1 MKTFF
6 FFVPVFDSYPC
17 RTVVRKHFVPRHFFS
32 GSPQKNCFCGV
43 IVWTR
48 CVVVNK
54 FTHNATS
61 RGSVLSLQ
69 KPNGCKKRSFF
80 CACLETCTPAA
91 QSCGGTLCLDTS
103 SRGPRKRIAF
113 VGCGR
118 LTLQINLPSALFHE
132 VPVPNRIKKLR
143 CGARRALD
151 DPNRLI

>member
-6 FFVPVFDSYPC
+6 FLCACLGSYHC
-17 RTVVRKHFVPRHFFS
+17 RTVVRWHFVPRHFFS

-69 KPNGCKKRSFF
+69 EPNECENVLFF
-80 CACLETCTPAA
+80 VLVWKLVPLPHNCAAA
-91 QSCGGTLCLDTS
+91 LRASTLLLDQ
-103 SRGPRKRIAF
+103 RKRIAF
-113 VGCGR
+113 VGVISER
-118 LTLQINLPSALFHE
+118 LCYCKQ
-132 VPVPNRIKKLR
+132 V
-143 CGARRALD
+143 C
-151 DPNRLI
+151 